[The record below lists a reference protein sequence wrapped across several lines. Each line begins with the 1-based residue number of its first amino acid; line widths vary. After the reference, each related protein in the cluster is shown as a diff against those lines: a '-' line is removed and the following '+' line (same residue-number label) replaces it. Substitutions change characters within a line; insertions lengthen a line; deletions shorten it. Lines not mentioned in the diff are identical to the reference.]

1 MTFEEVKQLLDA
13 GFTKDEIM
21 SFNPKPQEVKT
32 EHSEPE
38 PEKDT
43 ENTLSAA
50 QDPEEKTAV
59 QTDAKPEKP
68 NNPDFDKLTD
78 TINKLIKTIQTSN
91 LQNNFT
97 GTAGN
102 VDINKEVDNIMKSII
117 RPEKKGE

>member
-1 MTFEEVKQLLDA
+1 MTIEEVKQLLDA
-13 GFTKDEIM
+13 GFSKDEIM
-21 SFNPKPQEVKT
+21 SFNQEPHEVKT

-43 ENTLSAA
+43 ENTPAAA
-50 QDPEEKTAV
+50 QEPEEKTAD
-59 QTDAKPEKP
+59 QTDAKPENP

-97 GTAGN
+97 GSAGN